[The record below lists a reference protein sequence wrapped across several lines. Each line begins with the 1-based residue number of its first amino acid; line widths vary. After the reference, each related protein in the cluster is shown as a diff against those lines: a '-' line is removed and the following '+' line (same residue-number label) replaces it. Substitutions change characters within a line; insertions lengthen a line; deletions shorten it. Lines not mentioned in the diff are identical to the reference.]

1 MNGKQEFLEI
11 LKSISQSIN
20 DYLQIVTYAQK
31 NLVKDL
37 QFYLNKLNSLI
48 NDLYDEKK
56 EGDK

>member
-31 NLVKDL
+31 NLVKDM

>member
-48 NDLYDEKK
+48 NDMYDEKK